1 MKKGLILFIFVFGL
15 LLSIRYI
22 EPYFF
27 GEDVLVTIPAGVNAE
42 EIARLL
48 KEKKILLS
56 KNFFLLLA
64 RIKKAENQIKTG
76 VYRLNPRMS
85 SLEILKNLVKGKIY
99 TLKITIPEGY
109 TAKEIGHLLAEKG
122 LVEEKIF
129 LSLVEKK
136 KLEGYLYPETYYLSP
151 GMSEEEIVEILVNR
165 SNTIFTEEMEKRA
178 KELKLNRKK
187 IVILASIIEKEA
199 HKDEERKLI
208 SAVFHNRLKKGW
220 FLESCATVNYAWEK
234 EFNRR
239 KERLIYKDLEIVS
252 SYNTYCNYGLP
263 PGAIS
268 NPGLASIMAA
278 LYPAETE
285 AMFFVA
291 DGEGTHKF
299 SCYYL
304 EHLKSRRKKKRR

>member
-42 EIARLL
+42 EIARFL

-85 SLEILKNLVKGKIY
+85 SLEVLKNLVKGKIY

-252 SYNTYCNYGLP
+252 SYNTYRNYGLP